1 MREKGW
7 ISVHRKIT
15 ENWIWEEKPFS
26 KGQAWID
33 LLLMVNHQDNKTL
46 IDGNLVIVNR
56 GSRIT
61 SLRKLSEK
69 WGWSRTKTKK
79 FLELLEKDE
88 MITFKS
94 DSKKTVYT
102 IVNYNDYQDTS
113 NNKND
118 TEVPVKD
125 HRSDSEVTL
134 KDTNNNDNNENN
146 VNNVNK
152 KQSVLSFISDFSK
165 DDSELLDAL
174 LGFKEMRDKKKAPL
188 TPRAIKKNI
197 TELKKISSS
206 RDEMI
211 NIIDQ
216 STMNSWSG
224 FYPIKNKQVNNKGG
238 MNYDRSESLV

>member
-46 IDGNLVIVNR
+46 MDGKLVVVKA
-56 GSRIT
+56 GFRIT
-61 SLRKLSEK
+61 SLRKLSER
-69 WGWSRTKTKK
+69 WGWSTWKVKN
-79 FLELLEKDE
+79 FLELLQSDE
-88 MITFKS
+88 MITYKTNT
-94 DSKKTVYT
+94 KKTVIN
-102 IVNYNDYQDTS
+102 IVNYSSYQ
-113 NNKND
+113 
-118 TEVPVKD
+118 
-125 HRSDSEVTL
+125 SDEKRKPNTDQTQT
-134 KDTNNNDNNENN
+134 KQPPNTNQTPTKTNNNDNNENN
-146 VNNVNK
+146 ENNVNK

-174 LGFKEMRDKKKAPL
+174 LGFKEMREKKKAPL
-188 TPRAIKKNI
+188 TLRAIKKNT
-197 TELKKISSS
+197 TELTKISSS

-224 FYPIKNKQVNNKGG
+224 FYPIKNKQVSNKGG

>member
-26 KGQAWID
+26 RGQAWID

-46 IDGNLVIVNR
+46 MDGKLVVVKA

-61 SLRKLSEK
+61 SLRKLSER
-69 WGWSRTKTKK
+69 WGWSTWKVKN
-79 FLELLEKDE
+79 FLELLQSDE
-88 MITFKS
+88 MITYKTNT
-94 DSKKTVYT
+94 KKTVIN
-102 IVNYNDYQDTS
+102 IVNYSSYQ
-113 NNKND
+113 
-118 TEVPVKD
+118 
-125 HRSDSEVTL
+125 SDEKRKPNTDQTQT
-134 KDTNNNDNNENN
+134 KQPPNTNQTPTKTNNNDNNENN
-146 VNNVNK
+146 ENNGNK

-174 LGFKEMRDKKKAPL
+174 LGFKEMREKKKAPL

-197 TELKKISSS
+197 TELKKISNS

>member
-46 IDGNLVIVNR
+46 IDGSLVTVNR

-146 VNNVNK
+146 VNNDNK
-152 KQSVLSFISDFSK
+152 KQSVLSFINDFSK

-174 LGFKEMRDKKKAPL
+174 LGFKEMREKKKAPL

-216 STMNSWSG
+216 STMNGWSG

-238 MNYDRSESLV
+238 MNYERSESLV